1 MNPTGEHDPPR
12 DQAQPP
18 GEDGTGQPPDVLDYA
33 DPDTPADRA
42 GDFAD
47 ELDGLRIR
55 QLSALRRGAYRA
67 RSYALIGVGACA
79 VTGIQ
84 LLIMTVTHVRARG
97 WGMYPTG
104 YVLGACVAVMLASHF
119 GRRVMELHR
128 EIKTPAPLPPAPAEP
143 DFSRLSDGSQQWKNL
158 EDIR

>member
-1 MNPTGEHDPPR
+1 MSDAGEQAPETPENPGEHAPHPLHEAD
-12 DQAQPP
+12 
-18 GEDGTGQPPDVLDYA
+18 LDE
-33 DPDTPADRA
+33 RS
-42 GDFAD
+42 D

-67 RSYALIGVGACA
+67 RSYALIGVGACVVTA
-79 VTGIQ
+79 VQ
-84 LLIMTVTHVRARG
+84 LLIMTIAYVRSRG

-119 GRRVMELHR
+119 GRRAMELHR
-128 EIKTPAPLPPAPAEP
+128 ETKTPAPLPPAPAEP
-143 DFSRLSDGSQQWKNL
+143 DFSPLSDGSQQWKNL